1 MLISFSL
8 ILENLVDY
16 LLKESKLPQVC
27 WENGRKGN
35 LMHIPFD
42 GVPFVLLSTRE
53 YQCHQ
58 GKDKNV
64 SKKMKYRENQHQKL
78 CSDHP
83 QHIKTRKLS
92 QPTKKLDCPVRFQV
106 KKIYRFPKFA
116 IIKDTKH
123 LRDINSKALKE
134 VLGKL
139 KLDKKTL
146 FEESFGHLEYVCMI
160 PPGMI

>member
-1 MLISFSL
+1 
-8 ILENLVDY
+8 
-16 LLKESKLPQVC
+16 
-27 WENGRKGN
+27 
-35 LMHIPFD
+35 
-42 GVPFVLLSTRE
+42 
-53 YQCHQ
+53 
-58 GKDKNV
+58 
-64 SKKMKYRENQHQKL
+64 MKYRENQRQKL
-78 CSDHP
+78 CSEHP

-123 LRDINSKALKE
+123 LRDVNSKALKE

-160 PPGMI
+160 PRV

>member
-1 MLISFSL
+1 MNEKETRCTYHLMEFHSYY
-8 ILENLVDY
+8 Y
-16 LLKESKLPQVC
+16 LPVNIDVIKEKIKTFQ
-27 WENGRKGN
+27 
-35 LMHIPFD
+35 
-42 GVPFVLLSTRE
+42 
-53 YQCHQ
+53 
-58 GKDKNV
+58 
-64 SKKMKYRENQHQKL
+64 KKWNIEKRQKL

-83 QHIKTRKLS
+83 QGIKTRKLS

-123 LRDINSKALKE
+123 LRDVNSKARKE
-134 VLGKL
+134 VFGKL

-146 FEESFGHLEYVCMI
+146 FEDSFGHLEYVRMI

>member
-1 MLISFSL
+1 MDEKETWCIYHLMEFHSCY
-8 ILENLVDY
+8 Y
-16 LLKESKLPQVC
+16 LYVNINVIKEETKTFQ
-27 WENGRKGN
+27 
-35 LMHIPFD
+35 
-42 GVPFVLLSTRE
+42 
-53 YQCHQ
+53 
-58 GKDKNV
+58 
-64 SKKMKYRENQHQKL
+64 KKMKYRENQRQKL

-83 QHIKTRKLS
+83 QRIKTRKLS

-123 LRDINSKALKE
+123 LRDVNSKALKE

>member
-8 ILENLVDY
+8 ILEDLVDH
-16 LLKESKLPQVC
+16 LLKESKLPKVF
-27 WENGRKGN
+27 WENERKGD
-35 LMHIPFD
+35 MMYVPFD
-42 GVPFVLLSTRE
+42 GVPFVLLSMRE

-64 SKKMKYRENQHQKL
+64 SKEWNIEKRQKL

-83 QHIKTRKLS
+83 QDIKTRKLS
-92 QPTKKLDCPVRFQV
+92 QPTKKLDCPVRFQF

-116 IIKDTKH
+116 IIKDTKR
-123 LRDINSKALKE
+123 LRDVNSKAWKE
-134 VLGKL
+134 DFGKL

-146 FEESFGHLEYVCMI
+146 FDSFGHLEYVCMI
-160 PPGMI
+160 PPGLI

>member
-27 WENGRKGN
+27 WENGRKGD

-58 GKDKNV
+58 GKDRRF
-64 SKKMKYRENQHQKL
+64 KK
-78 CSDHP
+78 S
-83 QHIKTRKLS
+83 
-92 QPTKKLDCPVRFQV
+92 
-106 KKIYRFPKFA
+106 A
-116 IIKDTKH
+116 
-123 LRDINSKALKE
+123 KE
-134 VLGKL
+134 LQRRA
-139 KLDKKTL
+139 
-146 FEESFGHLEYVCMI
+146 LEYVI
-160 PPGMI
+160 ESLFSGESHPDATRRKFR